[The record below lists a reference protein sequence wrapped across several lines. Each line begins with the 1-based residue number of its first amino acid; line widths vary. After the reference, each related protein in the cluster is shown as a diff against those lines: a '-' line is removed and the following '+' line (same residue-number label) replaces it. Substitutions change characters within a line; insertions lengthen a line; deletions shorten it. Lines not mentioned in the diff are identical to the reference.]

1 MKFQEKLSRMR
12 KEKNLSQ
19 EALAEKLGMSR
30 QAISKWESGNSY
42 PDMATIIKVAKV
54 LDCKI
59 DDLIDD
65 DVVGVKNTNN
75 KINFNI
81 LLKDILDFIT
91 KTYNMFWSMK
101 FFDKVKCIIEMLL
114 IILVCYFC
122 SYVFFEFLRN
132 TILNLFKFL
141 PSTPFQYLVSVFKTL
156 YSILMF
162 VVSFIVTLHLFKIR
176 YLDYYVTVTDN
187 DIEKKVVEEDINNE
201 KEYKE
206 CKREKIIIR
215 DNKHSANSI
224 IDFFARIVVFLIKIL
239 VLFILMFLV
248 FGFVFL
254 VFLSTVSIVW
264 IKYGLVFLGSFIFLL
279 GFLLLVYV
287 FIELMYKFIFNIK
300 NNFKRLF
307 VMFLSSLFVIGIG
320 SGIIFLELSKFDYI
334 YEDIKDNNTV
344 LHIDVNNNTTFYELE
359 YYLESNK
366 VIIDDKV
373 KDIEISVDYS
383 NNIVPYI
390 NENNYIEYDVK
401 DINYLKDIL
410 NNIKVKKIIIS
421 DNYNYNV
428 KYVKLSKKSFDII
441 KKNNKLES

>member
-1 MKFQEKLSRMR
+1 M
-12 KEKNLSQ
+12 
-19 EALAEKLGMSR
+19 
-30 QAISKWESGNSY
+30 
-42 PDMATIIKVAKV
+42 
-54 LDCKI
+54 
-59 DDLIDD
+59 
-65 DVVGVKNTNN
+65 
-75 KINFNI
+75 
-81 LLKDILDFIT
+81 
-91 KTYNMFWSMK
+91 
-101 FFDKVKCIIEMLL
+101 
-114 IILVCYFC
+114 
-122 SYVFFEFLRN
+122 
-132 TILNLFKFL
+132 
-141 PSTPFQYLVSVFKTL
+141 
-156 YSILMF
+156 
-162 VVSFIVTLHLFKIR
+162 
-176 YLDYYVTVTDN
+176 
-187 DIEKKVVEEDINNE
+187 
-201 KEYKE
+201 
-206 CKREKIIIR
+206 
-215 DNKHSANSI
+215 
-224 IDFFARIVVFLIKIL
+224 
-239 VLFILMFLV
+239 
-248 FGFVFL
+248 
-254 VFLSTVSIVW
+254 
-264 IKYGLVFLGSFIFLL
+264 L